1 MYAWAEQSLRALAVD
16 MLVVGITGG
25 IASGKTAAS
34 NRFAELGV
42 PVVDADVIAHQIV
55 EPGRPACK
63 KVIEEFG
70 PEIAIEDGGFDRAK
84 LRKIVFADSK
94 KKELLESILHPEI
107 RKEILRQL
115 SELSSPYAIVVIPL
129 LAESKSGYP
138 LDRVLVIDLPEDI
151 QIQRVKARD
160 AITTEEAERII
171 HLQASRTKRL
181 AMADDTI
188 VNTGSIQTLNE
199 SVEELHHKYLS
210 LANNSNE
217 S

>member
-1 MYAWAEQSLRALAVD
+1 

-55 EPGRPACK
+55 ELGRPACK

-70 PEIAIEDGGFDRAK
+70 PEIAMEDGGFDRAK

-115 SELSSPYAIVVIPL
+115 SDLSAPYAIVVIPL

-151 QIQRVKARD
+151 QIERVKARD
-160 AITTEEAERII
+160 AITTDEAERII

-210 LANNSNE
+210 LANISNE

>member
-1 MYAWAEQSLRALAVD
+1 

-55 EPGRPACK
+55 EPGRSACK
-63 KVIEEFG
+63 KVIVEFG
-70 PEIAIEDGGFDRAK
+70 SEIAREDGGFDRAK

-94 KKELLESILHPEI
+94 KKEVLESILHPEI

-115 SELSSPYAIVVIPL
+115 SELSAPYAIVVIPL
-129 LAESKSGYP
+129 LAESKSEYP
-138 LDRVLVIDLPEDI
+138 LNRVLVIDVPEDI
-151 QIQRVKARD
+151 QIERVKARD
-160 AITTEEAERII
+160 ATTTEEAERII
-171 HLQASRTKRL
+171 RLQASRTDRL

-188 VNTGSIQTLNE
+188 VNTGSIQTLND
-199 SVEELHHKYLS
+199 SIDKLHRKYLS
-210 LANNSNE
+210 LAAKMSE
-217 S
+217 LKDD

>member
-1 MYAWAEQSLRALAVD
+1 

-107 RKEILRQL
+107 RNEILRQL
-115 SELSSPYAIVVIPL
+115 SELSAPYAIVVIPL

-138 LDRVLVIDLPEDI
+138 LDRVLVIDVPEDI
-151 QIQRVKARD
+151 QIERVKARD
-160 AITTEEAERII
+160 ATTTEEAERII
-171 HLQASRTKRL
+171 RLQASRAKRL

-188 VNTGSIQTLNE
+188 MNTGSIQSLND
-199 SVEELHHKYLS
+199 SIDELHRKYLS
-210 LANNSNE
+210 LAAKLSE
-217 S
+217 LKDD

>member
-1 MYAWAEQSLRALAVD
+1 

-34 NRFAELGV
+34 NRFSELGV

-63 KVIEEFG
+63 KVIVEFG
-70 PEIAIEDGGFDRAK
+70 SEIAIEDGGFDRAK

-115 SELSSPYAIVVIPL
+115 SELSAPYAIVVIPL

-138 LDRVLVIDLPEDI
+138 LDRVLVIDVPEDI
-151 QIQRVKARD
+151 QIERVKARD
-160 AITTEEAERII
+160 ATTTEEAERII
-171 HLQASRTKRL
+171 RLQASRAKRL

-199 SVEELHHKYLS
+199 FIDELHQKYLS
-210 LANNSNE
+210 LAAKLSE
-217 S
+217 LKDD